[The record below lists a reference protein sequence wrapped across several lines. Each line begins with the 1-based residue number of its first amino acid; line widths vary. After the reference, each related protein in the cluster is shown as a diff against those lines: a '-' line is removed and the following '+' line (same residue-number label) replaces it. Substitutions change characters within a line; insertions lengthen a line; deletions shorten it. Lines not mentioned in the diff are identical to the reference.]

1 MAKIPILY
9 KYSSIDDAAK
19 IIESRKMKITKPSN
33 FNDPFDCTIP
43 NIDFSFEEIEKYF
56 LLKVNIFMSKMSQQI
71 LNENK
76 KDYNNF
82 IIELKTDFN
91 NSFNADLLSELLS
104 IRKDWNIYIDKY
116 KILSLSKSNK
126 NILMWSHYAKMHN
139 GVVLGFDFNKDKN
152 IYKRLQPVKYDK
164 ELKITKDFFNSL
176 FKYLID
182 DAINS
187 ELQGKNIIN
196 ENKLTNIFFKHL
208 FEYFF
213 IKNNIWDYEE
223 EYRLVINNNP
233 EDFLSFNDNSLKKII
248 FGIKVTREEREVFLN
263 KFNFQNKEIFVIEE
277 KNRELELLPYKKED
291 N

>member
-187 ELQGKNIIN
+187 ELPEKNIIN
-196 ENKLTNIFFKHL
+196 EDKFANIFFKHL
-208 FEYFF
+208 LEYFF
-213 IKNNIWDYEE
+213 IKNNVLNYEE
-223 EYRLVINNNP
+223 DDNLVIKN
-233 EDFLSFNDNSLKKII
+233 KKKDYSTTKFFRFFIYI

-263 KFNFQNKEIFVIEE
+263 KLNFQNKKIFVIEE
-277 KNRELELLPYKKED
+277 KNRELKLSQYNKD
-291 N
+291 

>member
-1 MAKIPILY
+1 MN
-9 KYSSIDDAAK
+9 
-19 IIESRKMKITKPSN
+19 KMG
-33 FNDPFDCTIP
+33 
-43 NIDFSFEEIEKYF
+43 
-56 LLKVNIFMSKMSQQI
+56 QQI

-82 IIELKTDFN
+82 IIELKTDFR

-126 NILMWSHYAKMHN
+126 NILMWSHYAQKHN
-139 GVVLGFDFNKDKN
+139 GIVLGFDFNKDKA

-164 ELKITKDFFNSL
+164 ELKITKDFFNRL
-176 FKYLID
+176 FKYLIN

-187 ELQGKNIIN
+187 ELPEKNIIN
-196 ENKLTNIFFKHL
+196 EDKFANIFFKHL
-208 FEYFF
+208 LEYFF
-213 IKNNIWDYEE
+213 IKNNVWNYEE
-223 EYRLVINNNP
+223 EYRLVIKNNQ
-233 EDFLSFNDNSLKKII
+233 EDFLGFNDNSLKKII